1 MVVLGT
7 PHYIKIRSHKDKK
20 TKSTEVN
27 FTLGVTTVEHKLK
40 RDCSLNSKRS
50 FHFRFLQKTGEVA
63 YILNINH
70 TNLRRREVDVE
81 GLLPVWHQL
90 KVRHTQKAVCG

>member
-1 MVVLGT
+1 M
-7 PHYIKIRSHKDKK
+7 
-20 TKSTEVN
+20 N
-27 FTLGVTTVEHKLK
+27 FTLGVTTVVHQLK
-40 RDCSLNSKRS
+40 RDCSLNSKG
-50 FHFRFLQKTGEVA
+50 HFRFLQTTGEVA

-90 KVRHTQKAVCG
+90 KVRHRQKAVYGYIYISLHNYDIRPSSFS